1 MFREELELTRRNV
14 TPAQFLAYVRQQI
27 RKHDITGICAEDI
40 DLAYW
45 KAGKD
50 LNFDVKHGED
60 EPLLCGLHE
69 KSISRPYEMQTFT
82 KQGNNVFNL
91 ICEFDF
97 WDEKTGTGYFYFLN
111 QYEEEETAAEE
122 TAAEEIISVDVYENI
137 HGEQG
142 TITEYSNGLFEVKT
156 EDDPVT
162 YNFSNWKD
170 ADRFLYR
177 YGFIQ

>member
-1 MFREELELTRRNV
+1 MFREELELSRRGC

-27 RKHDITGICAEDI
+27 KKHNLTAVDPSEM

-50 LNFDVKHGED
+50 LNFDIEHT
-60 EPLLCGLHE
+60 EPEFNGLHE
-69 KSISRPYEMQTFT
+69 KSVSKPYMMQTFL
-82 KQGNNVFNL
+82 KDNKGMIYNL

-162 YNFSNWKD
+162 YNFSNWED